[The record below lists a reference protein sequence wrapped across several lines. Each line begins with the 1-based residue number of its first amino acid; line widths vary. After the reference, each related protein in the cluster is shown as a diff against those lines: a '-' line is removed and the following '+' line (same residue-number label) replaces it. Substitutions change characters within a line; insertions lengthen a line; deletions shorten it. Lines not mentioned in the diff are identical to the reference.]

1 MKKLFKLF
9 ALSAMAFVAACSSAP
24 EAKTVYVKDY
34 ITEDM
39 KAAQGS
45 IREIE
50 NIDVSAIDA
59 NNKGLTTE
67 ILDIL

>member
-24 EAKTVYVKDY
+24 EGKTVYVKDY

-39 KAAQGS
+39 KD
-45 IREIE
+45 
-50 NIDVSAIDA
+50 DVSYGLRLTSMSKSPP
-59 NNKGLTTE
+59 NNFT
-67 ILDIL
+67 

>member
-1 MKKLFKLF
+1 MWT
-9 ALSAMAFVAACSSAP
+9 A
-24 EAKTVYVKDY
+24 VKDAGQSVDRLFEAMQKLTAQ

-50 NIDVSAIDA
+50 NVDISAIDA